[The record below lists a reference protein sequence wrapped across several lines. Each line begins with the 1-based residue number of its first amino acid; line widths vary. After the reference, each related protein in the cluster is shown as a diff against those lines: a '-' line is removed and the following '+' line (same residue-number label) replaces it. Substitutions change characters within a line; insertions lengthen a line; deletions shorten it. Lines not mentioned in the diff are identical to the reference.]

1 MMATIKVSTKSSPN
15 SVAAAIGGF
24 LRRDLYVDALLVG
37 AGAMNQTMK
46 AVAIA
51 RTQLSAEGFDVV
63 CIPTFTSVDIDGDN
77 RTAMLLRIEHRA
89 AEVIDLRDSLPAEE
103 TTPLTSLE

>member
-1 MMATIKVSTKSSPN
+1 MATIKVSTKSSPN

-24 LRRDLYVDALLVG
+24 IHREHYVDALIVG

-51 RTQLSAEGFDVV
+51 RTHLYDEGFDLV
-63 CIPTFTSVDIDGDN
+63 CIPGFTTVDIDGDA
-77 RTAMLLRIEHRA
+77 RTAMLLRIEHRPA
-89 AEVIDLRDSLPAEE
+89 AVIDLRETIPETAEA
-103 TTPLTSLE
+103 PVTSGE